1 MLSRDTVLPATTARV
16 RETQRDAR
24 RVDEKQ
30 LHFFVLSEKKKDSFH
45 VESVPDSTCRHFCQK
60 ASEENAR
67 RGSSWYNDAVTT
79 DRRNNL
85 IPRSD

>member
-16 RETQRDAR
+16 RERQRDAR

-30 LHFFVLSEKKKDSFH
+30 LHLLAVLSGKKKDSFH
-45 VESVPDSTCRHFCQK
+45 VESVPDSTCRHFCEK

-67 RGSSWYNDAVTT
+67 RGSSWYCMMG
-79 DRRNNL
+79 
-85 IPRSD
+85 